1 MHHALQNFLFTMLFL
16 ALPPAGVMAVVELAP
31 PGEPPVVIEEVYQ
44 QQGTSYLPIDEVE
57 KILGLKGKWD
67 STEHVYRLSLHD
79 GKATISPGS
88 NYMRFGERFIPLE
101 HKPRFIDG
109 KLRVPE
115 GFVTNQLPLVLGYPL
130 YYRNLNPQTADT
142 ASKESTLEGF
152 FSFLSQKDSSPDRP
166 RMHAL
171 AIDPGHGGNDPGTL
185 NASGVKEK
193 DITLAMAGRLA
204 RLTKM
209 KLGIPVYLSR
219 DDDYAPSPEDRAK
232 SAQQADVDVFLI
244 FHAQAAFDAR
254 AHGIDLFIRPDER
267 SKKMGGDD
275 LSDSLRLARALKS
288 ALLRAGF
295 DVNGVHSAPLL
306 PLGRGD
312 LPTVLIELG
321 YLTNP
326 EDTTMLTT
334 PEERDKIV
342 AALYAGLD
350 TYITTTLE
358 SP

>member
-16 ALPPAGVMAVVELAP
+16 ALTPTGVVAVVELAP
-31 PGEPPVVIEEVYQ
+31 PGDPPVLIEEVYQ
-44 QQGTSYLPIDEVE
+44 QQGISYLPIDEVE
-57 KILGLKGKWD
+57 KILGLSGKWD
-67 STEHVYRLSLHD
+67 STEHVYRLNLRD

-88 NYMRFGERFIPLE
+88 NYLRFGERFIPME

-109 KLRVPE
+109 KLRVSE
-115 GFVTNQLPLVLGYPL
+115 GFVTTQLPLVLGYPL
-130 YYRNLNPQTADT
+130 YYRNLNPQTAD
-142 ASKESTLEGF
+142 APLKEATLEGF
-152 FSFLSQKDSSPDRP
+152 FSFLSRKDSSPDRP
-166 RMHAL
+166 RMRAL

-193 DITLAMAGRLA
+193 DMTLAMAGRLA

-219 DDDYAPSPEDRAK
+219 DDDYAPTAEDRAK
-232 SAQQADVDVFLI
+232 PAQRADVDVFLI

-254 AHGIDLFIRPDER
+254 THGIDLFVRPDER
-267 SKKMGGDD
+267 SEKMGGDD
-275 LSDSLRLARALKS
+275 LSESLKLARELRS

-295 DVNGVHSAPLL
+295 DVNEVHSAPLV

-326 EDTTMLTT
+326 KDAITLTT
-334 PEERDKIV
+334 PEERDKMV
-342 AALYAGLD
+342 AALYTGLD
-350 TYITTTLE
+350 TYIHTTSE